1 MGLVLGNGL
10 GRSPAVRRSLI
21 SGENR
26 IQINTE
32 NGAYNVRKGFSVG
45 ETGPTRA
52 WTTRKI
58 TLFAPKSTKNAQ
70 FLLKNCAFYYILFNF
85 LLKWCRFYCDLVK
98 IAFFSHANCVH
109 FAKKFLCFFFILGVN
124 HILIYTLHNIAV

>member
-85 LLKWCRFYCDLVK
+85 LLKRCRFYCDLVPLLLLHSWRK
-98 IAFFSHANCVH
+98 SHLDIYLAQH
-109 FAKKFLCFFFILGVN
+109 SG
-124 HILIYTLHNIAV
+124 LIVQYFP